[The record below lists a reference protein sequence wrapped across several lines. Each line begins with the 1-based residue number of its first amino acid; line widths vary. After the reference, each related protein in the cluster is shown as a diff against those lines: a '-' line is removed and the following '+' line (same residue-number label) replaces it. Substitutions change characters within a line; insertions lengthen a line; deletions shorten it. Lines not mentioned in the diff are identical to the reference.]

1 MGAAFPYLGVAC
13 GEPRAVWR
21 KSAPLNF
28 KSLLIIG
35 TMDIKYKI
43 KLVEVLRLRPADLGY
58 INVVNLS
65 SDCLE
70 ALMQNN
76 SELLEKELAEIAS
89 DENVDEKVR
98 VIAASLKTQLLWMA
112 SSDALD
118 KACAE
123 MTDDGQEDFEGD
135 FPVEETWE
143 SKLYRE
149 KQGNSKEREKAFKEG
164 KRLVADLTK
173 EELVKRYCEF
183 ILQKYPQLKD
193 GFDNGL
199 YRIGMNDFHEH
210 IGIHGKE
217 YLLPQKDNTKVYMA
231 RREVMPE
238 LNRMIDEIFI
248 KELDFW
254 KSEYKKWL
262 ELRHE
267 TRISKKSIKLFFE
280 EKGKHA
286 SENVLDKMKMGCS
299 YK

>member
-1 MGAAFPYLGVAC
+1 
-13 GEPRAVWR
+13 
-21 KSAPLNF
+21 
-28 KSLLIIG
+28 
-35 TMDIKYKI
+35 MDIKYKI

-76 SELLEKELAEIAS
+76 SELLEKELAEIVS
-89 DENVDEKVR
+89 DENADEKVR

-112 SSDALD
+112 TSDALD

-123 MTDDGQEDFEGD
+123 MTDDGLEDFDDD

-164 KRLVADLTK
+164 KRFVADLTK
-173 EELVKRYCEF
+173 DELVKRYCEF

-199 YRIGMNDFHEH
+199 YRSTGVFTF
-210 IGIHGKE
+210 G
-217 YLLPQKDNTKVYMA
+217 TKKTG
-231 RREVMPE
+231 E
-238 LNRMIDEIFI
+238 L
-248 KELDFW
+248 
-254 KSEYKKWL
+254 S
-262 ELRHE
+262 
-267 TRISKKSIKLFFE
+267 
-280 EKGKHA
+280 
-286 SENVLDKMKMGCS
+286 
-299 YK
+299 